1 MNDKE
6 LFKEILKNKEDY
18 LIFIQDDIIHADNRI
33 EKTSYTFSNEKELI
47 YLLFYQLGFDVINN
61 LDNCNYYLSL
71 EE

>member
-18 LIFIQDDIIHADNRI
+18 LIFINDDIIHADNRI

-47 YLLFYQLGFDVINN
+47 YLLFYELRFDVINRC
-61 LDNCNYYLSL
+61 DYYFLK
-71 EE
+71 